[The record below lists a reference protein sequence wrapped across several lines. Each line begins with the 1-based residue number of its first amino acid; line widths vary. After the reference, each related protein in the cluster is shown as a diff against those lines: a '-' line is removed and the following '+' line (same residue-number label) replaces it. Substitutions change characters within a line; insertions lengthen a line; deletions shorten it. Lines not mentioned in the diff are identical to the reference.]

1 MPYLDA
7 DDAIKL
13 YYEETGSGKPVIFVH
28 EFAGNFR
35 TWEPQ
40 VRYFSRLYRCI
51 TFNARGYPPS
61 DVPGDDRRYSQA
73 RARDDI
79 KAVLDHIGVGRAHI
93 VGHSMGAFAALHF
106 ALAYPERA
114 ESVILAGCGYGA
126 EPNAREGFLALTI
139 ETADLFRREGNPRAA
154 QQYGRSSGR
163 LQFQHKDPRG
173 YAEFLTMLCENSAEG
188 SALTMSNVQRLRPS
202 LWDLQDALKALRAP
216 TLIIS
221 GDEDQPCLEPGLFLK
236 RLIPNAGLV
245 VIPMS
250 GHTINSEEPA
260 RFNAEIEHFFAAVE
274 LKRWGRGS
282 TDG

>member
-1 MPYLDA
+1 MPYVDA
-7 DDAIKL
+7 DDAIRL

-28 EFAGNFR
+28 EFAGNCR

-40 VRYFSRLYRCI
+40 VRHFARLYRCI

-61 DVPGDDRRYSQA
+61 EVPADDSRYSQA

-79 KAVLDHIGVGRAHI
+79 KAVLDGLDVGRAHV

-106 ALAYPERA
+106 ALAYPERT
-114 ESVILAGCGYGA
+114 ESVVLAGCGYGA
-126 EPNAREGFLALTI
+126 EPSARERFLALTA

-154 QQYGRSSGR
+154 RQYGRSPGR
-163 LQFQHKDPRG
+163 LQFERKDPRG
-173 YAEFLTMLCENSAEG
+173 YGEFITMLGENSAEG
-188 SALTMSNVQRLRPS
+188 SALTMLNVQRLRPS
-202 LWDLQDALKALRAP
+202 LWDLQDALRALRTP
-216 TLIIS
+216 TLVVT
-221 GDEDQPCLEPGLFLK
+221 GDEDEPCLEPGLFLK

-260 RFNAEIEHFFAAVE
+260 RFNTELEHFFAVVE
-274 LKRWGRGS
+274 RKRWGWSGK
-282 TDG
+282 DG